1 MWNNNRKKGID
12 YPSWGDTDVYKKT
25 IAGGYLV
32 NGETPKDAYMRV
44 CTAVAK
50 RLNRP
55 ELTET
60 FFEYIWKGWLCLASP
75 VLSNTGT
82 DRGLPIS
89 CFGIDIQD
97 DIMDILRASSEIGAM
112 TRYGGGTAGFF
123 GKIRPRGSEIKN
135 NGKTSGAVHFME
147 LFQTIPQVVSQGRM
161 RRGFFAA
168 YMPIDHGDI
177 EEFLN
182 CHTEGH
188 PIQDLAFA
196 VTIPE
201 GWMQSMIDGDKN
213 KRKLWAKVLQR
224 RAEKGYPYIFFDDN
238 VNNNLPQTYKD
249 KGLKINHSQM
259 CSEIIEYT
267 DEEKSFVC
275 RLSSLNLLHYDDWKD
290 TDAVEMLTYF
300 LDAVYTEFIDKTEG
314 IPFMEKA
321 RKFAIEHRSIGV
333 GVLGWHSYLQSVMI
347 PFESMEAKLLN
358 TQIFKLIDER
368 TLKASKELA
377 KLYGEPKMLEG
388 YGERFTTR
396 VAPAPTT
403 SSSFILGQVS
413 PSIEPLFSNYFVKD
427 LAKGKFTYKNPY
439 LQKLLKDKGM
449 NSSEVWRSIMSKGGS
464 VQHLDFLSEREKFVF
479 KTFGEIT
486 PLEIIQQAAGRQKYI
501 DQSQSLNLVIH
512 PDASLKDVNALYIE
526 AWKLGL
532 KTLYYQRSSN
542 LAQETSRNIMDC
554 ASCQA

>member
-1 MWNNNRKKGID
+1 MYWLNKQSRTFLERDYLLPGVTAEQRIKEICDRAEEILGIKGFSD
-12 YPSWGDTDVYKKT
+12 KFYSYV
-25 IAGGYLV
+25 
-32 NGETPKDAYMRV
+32 E
-44 CTAVAK
+44 
-50 RLNRP
+50 
-55 ELTET
+55 
-60 FFEYIWKGWLCLASP
+60 KGWYSFSSP
-75 VLSNTGT
+75 VWSNFGL

-97 DIMDILRASSEIGAM
+97 NIMDILRASSEIGAM

-123 GKIRPRGSEIKN
+123 GKIRPRGSEIRN

-147 LFQTIPQVVSQGRM
+147 LFQTITQVVSQGRM

-275 RLSSLNLLHYDDWKD
+275 CLSSLNVLHYDEWKD

-314 IPFMEKA
+314 VPFMEKA

-347 PFESMEAKLLN
+347 PFESMEAKLIN

-464 VQHLDFLSEREKFVF
+464 VQHLDFLTEREKFVF

>member
-1 MWNNNRKKGID
+1 MYWLNKDSRTFLERDYLLPGVTAEERIKQICDRAEEILGID
-12 YPSWGDTDVYKKT
+12 GFSDKFYSYV
-25 IAGGYLV
+25 
-32 NGETPKDAYMRV
+32 E
-44 CTAVAK
+44 
-50 RLNRP
+50 
-55 ELTET
+55 
-60 FFEYIWKGWLCLASP
+60 KGWYSFSSP
-75 VLSNTGT
+75 VWSNFGT
-82 DRGLPIS
+82 ERGLPIS

-112 TRYGGGTAGFF
+112 TRYGGGTAGYF

-147 LFQTIPQVVSQGRM
+147 LFQAITSVVSQGRM

-168 YMPIDHGDI
+168 YMPMDHGDI

-201 GWMQSMIDGDKN
+201 GWMQSMIDGDAK

-224 RAEKGYPYIFFDDN
+224 RAEKGYPYIFFEDN
-238 VNNNLPQTYKD
+238 VNNNLPQVYKD
-249 KGLKINHSQM
+249 KGMKINHSQM

-275 RLSSLNLLHYDDWKD
+275 CLSSLNVLHYDEWKD

-314 IPFMEKA
+314 LAFMEKA

-333 GVLGWHSYLQSVMI
+333 GVLGWHSYLQSNMI

-358 TQIFKLIDER
+358 TQIFKSIDEK

-427 LAKGKFTYKNPY
+427 LAKGKFTYRNPY
-439 LQKLLKDKGM
+439 LQRLLKEKGM
-449 NSSEVWRSIMSKGGS
+449 DTSAVWTSIMSKGGS
-464 VQHLDFLSEREKFVF
+464 VQHLDFLSEREKMVF

-486 PLEIIQQAAGRQKYI
+486 PLEVVQQAAGRQKYI

-512 PDASLKDVNALYIE
+512 PDVSLKDVNALYIE
-526 AWKLGL
+526 AWKLGI

>member
-1 MWNNNRKKGID
+1 MYWLNKQSRTFLERDYLLPGVTAEQRIKQICDRAEEILGIKGFSD
-12 YPSWGDTDVYKKT
+12 KFHSYV
-25 IAGGYLV
+25 
-32 NGETPKDAYMRV
+32 E
-44 CTAVAK
+44 
-50 RLNRP
+50 
-55 ELTET
+55 
-60 FFEYIWKGWLCLASP
+60 KGWYSFSSP
-75 VLSNTGT
+75 VWSNFGL

-123 GKIRPRGSEIKN
+123 GKIRPRGSEIRN

-147 LFQTIPQVVSQGRM
+147 LFQSITQVVSQGRM

-168 YMPIDHGDI
+168 YMPMDHGDI

-201 GWMQSMIDGDKN
+201 GWMQSMIDGDKK

-267 DEEKSFVC
+267 DQEKSFVC
-275 RLSSLNLLHYDDWKD
+275 CLSSLNILHYDEWKD

-314 IPFMEKA
+314 LQFMEKA

-347 PFESMEAKLLN
+347 PFESMEAKLIN

>member
-1 MWNNNRKKGID
+1 MYWLNKESRTFLERDYLLPGVTAEQRIKEICDRAEEILGIEGFSD
-12 YPSWGDTDVYKKT
+12 KFHSYV
-25 IAGGYLV
+25 
-32 NGETPKDAYMRV
+32 E
-44 CTAVAK
+44 
-50 RLNRP
+50 
-55 ELTET
+55 
-60 FFEYIWKGWLCLASP
+60 KGWYSFSSP
-75 VLSNTGT
+75 VWSNFGL

-112 TRYGGGTAGFF
+112 TRYGGGTAGYF
-123 GKIRPRGSEIKN
+123 GKIRPRGSEIRN

-147 LFQTIPQVVSQGRM
+147 LFQSITQVVSQGRM

-168 YMPIDHGDI
+168 YMPMDHGDI

-201 GWMQSMIDGDKN
+201 GWMQSMIDGDKK

-238 VNNNLPQTYKD
+238 VNNNLPQTYQD

-275 RLSSLNLLHYDDWKD
+275 CLSSLNILHYDEWRD

-314 IPFMEKA
+314 LQFMEKA

-333 GVLGWHSYLQSVMI
+333 GVLGWHSYLQSNMI
-347 PFESMEAKLLN
+347 PFESMEAKFAN
-358 TQIFKLIDER
+358 TQIFKLIDEK

-464 VQHLDFLSEREKFVF
+464 VQHLDFLTQTEKLVF

-512 PDASLKDVNALYIE
+512 PDASLKDVNSLYIE

>member
-1 MWNNNRKKGID
+1 MYWLNKQSRTFLERDYLLPGVTAEQRIKEICDRAEEILGIKGFSD
-12 YPSWGDTDVYKKT
+12 KFHSYV
-25 IAGGYLV
+25 
-32 NGETPKDAYMRV
+32 E
-44 CTAVAK
+44 
-50 RLNRP
+50 
-55 ELTET
+55 
-60 FFEYIWKGWLCLASP
+60 KGWYSFSSP
-75 VLSNTGT
+75 VWSNFGL

-123 GKIRPRGSEIKN
+123 GKIRPRGSQIKN

-147 LFQTIPQVVSQGRM
+147 LFQTITQVVSQGRM

-275 RLSSLNLLHYDDWKD
+275 CLSSLNLLHYDDWKD

-333 GVLGWHSYLQSVMI
+333 GVLGWHSYLQSIMI

-358 TQIFKLIDER
+358 TQIFKFIEER

-377 KLYGEPKMLEG
+377 KQYGEPKMLEG

-464 VQHLDFLSEREKFVF
+464 VQHLDFLTEREKFIF

-501 DQSQSLNLVIH
+501 DHNL
-512 PDASLKDVNALYIE
+512 
-526 AWKLGL
+526 
-532 KTLYYQRSSN
+532 
-542 LAQETSRNIMDC
+542 
-554 ASCQA
+554 

>member
-1 MWNNNRKKGID
+1 MYWLNKQSRTFLERDYLLPGVTAEQRIKEICDRAEEILGIKGFSD
-12 YPSWGDTDVYKKT
+12 KFHSYV
-25 IAGGYLV
+25 
-32 NGETPKDAYMRV
+32 E
-44 CTAVAK
+44 
-50 RLNRP
+50 
-55 ELTET
+55 
-60 FFEYIWKGWLCLASP
+60 KGWYSFSSP
-75 VLSNTGT
+75 VWSNFGL

-123 GKIRPRGSEIKN
+123 GKIRPRGSEIRN

-147 LFQTIPQVVSQGRM
+147 LFQSITQVVSQGRM

-168 YMPIDHGDI
+168 YMPMDHGDI

-201 GWMQSMIDGDKN
+201 GWMQSMIDGDKK

-275 RLSSLNLLHYDDWKD
+275 CLSSLNLLHYDEWKD

-314 IPFMEKA
+314 LPFMEKA

-347 PFESMEAKLLN
+347 PFESMEAKLIN

-368 TLKASKELA
+368 SLKASKELA
-377 KLYGEPKMLEG
+377 KLYGEPKMLQG

-464 VQHLDFLSEREKFVF
+464 VQHLDFLDEREKLVF

>member
-1 MWNNNRKKGID
+1 MYWLNKQSRTFLERDYLLPGVTAEQRIKEICDRAEEILGIKGFSD
-12 YPSWGDTDVYKKT
+12 KFHSYV
-25 IAGGYLV
+25 
-32 NGETPKDAYMRV
+32 E
-44 CTAVAK
+44 
-50 RLNRP
+50 
-55 ELTET
+55 
-60 FFEYIWKGWLCLASP
+60 KGWYSFSSP
-75 VLSNTGT
+75 VWSNFGL

-147 LFQTIPQVVSQGRM
+147 LFQTITQVVSQGRM

-224 RAEKGYPYIFFDDN
+224 RAEKGYPYLFFDDN

-275 RLSSLNLLHYDDWKD
+275 CLSSLNLLHYDDWKD

-377 KLYGEPKMLEG
+377 KQYGEPKMLEG

>member
-1 MWNNNRKKGID
+1 MYWLNKQSRTFLERDYLLPGVTAEQRIKEICDRAEEILGIEGFSD
-12 YPSWGDTDVYKKT
+12 KFHSYV
-25 IAGGYLV
+25 
-32 NGETPKDAYMRV
+32 E
-44 CTAVAK
+44 
-50 RLNRP
+50 
-55 ELTET
+55 
-60 FFEYIWKGWLCLASP
+60 KGWYSFSSP
-75 VLSNTGT
+75 VWSNFGL

-112 TRYGGGTAGFF
+112 TRYDGGTAGFF
-123 GKIRPRGSEIKN
+123 GKIRPRGSEIRN

-147 LFQTIPQVVSQGRM
+147 LFQSITQVVSQGRM

-168 YMPIDHGDI
+168 YMPMDHGDI

-201 GWMQSMIDGDKN
+201 GWMQSMIDGDKK

-275 RLSSLNLLHYDDWKD
+275 CLSSLNILHYEDWKD

-314 IPFMEKA
+314 LQFMEKA

-333 GVLGWHSYLQSVMI
+333 GVLGWHSYLQSNMI
-347 PFESMEAKLLN
+347 PFESMEAKLAN

-377 KLYGEPKMLEG
+377 KLYGEPKMLQG

-464 VQHLDFLSEREKFVF
+464 VQHLDFLTQTEKLVF

>member
-1 MWNNNRKKGID
+1 MYWLNKQSRTFLERDYLLPGVTAEQRIKEICDRAEEILGIKGFSD
-12 YPSWGDTDVYKKT
+12 KFHSYV
-25 IAGGYLV
+25 
-32 NGETPKDAYMRV
+32 E
-44 CTAVAK
+44 
-50 RLNRP
+50 
-55 ELTET
+55 
-60 FFEYIWKGWLCLASP
+60 KGWYSFSSP
-75 VLSNTGT
+75 VWSNFGL

-147 LFQTIPQVVSQGRM
+147 LFQTITQVVSQGRM

-275 RLSSLNLLHYDDWKD
+275 CLSSLNLLHYDDWKD

-377 KLYGEPKMLEG
+377 KQYGEPKMLEG

>member
-1 MWNNNRKKGID
+1 MYWLNEQSRTFLERDYLLPGVTAEQRIKQICDRAEEILGID
-12 YPSWGDTDVYKKT
+12 GFSDKFYSYV
-25 IAGGYLV
+25 
-32 NGETPKDAYMRV
+32 E
-44 CTAVAK
+44 
-50 RLNRP
+50 
-55 ELTET
+55 
-60 FFEYIWKGWLCLASP
+60 KGWYSFSSP
-75 VLSNTGT
+75 VWSNFGL

-123 GKIRPRGSEIKN
+123 GKIRPRGSEIRN

-147 LFQTIPQVVSQGRM
+147 LFQTITQVVSQGRM

-168 YMPIDHGDI
+168 YMPMDHGDI

-201 GWMQSMIDGDKN
+201 GWMQSMIDGDKK

-275 RLSSLNLLHYDDWKD
+275 CLSSLNVLHYEEWKD

-300 LDAVYTEFIDKTEG
+300 LDAVYAEFIDKTEG
-314 IPFMEKA
+314 LPFMEKA

-333 GVLGWHSYLQSVMI
+333 GVLG
-347 PFESMEAKLLN
+347 
-358 TQIFKLIDER
+358 
-368 TLKASKELA
+368 
-377 KLYGEPKMLEG
+377 
-388 YGERFTTR
+388 
-396 VAPAPTT
+396 
-403 SSSFILGQVS
+403 
-413 PSIEPLFSNYFVKD
+413 
-427 LAKGKFTYKNPY
+427 
-439 LQKLLKDKGM
+439 
-449 NSSEVWRSIMSKGGS
+449 
-464 VQHLDFLSEREKFVF
+464 
-479 KTFGEIT
+479 
-486 PLEIIQQAAGRQKYI
+486 
-501 DQSQSLNLVIH
+501 
-512 PDASLKDVNALYIE
+512 
-526 AWKLGL
+526 
-532 KTLYYQRSSN
+532 
-542 LAQETSRNIMDC
+542 
-554 ASCQA
+554 

>member
-1 MWNNNRKKGID
+1 MYWLNKESRTFLERDYLLPGVTAEQRIKEICDRAEEILGIEGFSD
-12 YPSWGDTDVYKKT
+12 KFHSYV
-25 IAGGYLV
+25 
-32 NGETPKDAYMRV
+32 E
-44 CTAVAK
+44 
-50 RLNRP
+50 
-55 ELTET
+55 
-60 FFEYIWKGWLCLASP
+60 KGWYSFSSP
-75 VLSNTGT
+75 VWSNFGL

-112 TRYGGGTAGFF
+112 TRYGGGTAGYF
-123 GKIRPRGSEIKN
+123 GKIRPRGSEIRN

-147 LFQTIPQVVSQGRM
+147 LFQSITQVVSQGRM

-168 YMPIDHGDI
+168 YMPMDHGDI

-201 GWMQSMIDGDKN
+201 GWMQSMIDGDKK

-238 VNNNLPQTYKD
+238 VNNNLPQTYQD

-275 RLSSLNLLHYDDWKD
+275 CLSSLNLLHYDEWKD
-290 TDAVEMLTYF
+290 TDAVEILTYF

-314 IPFMEKA
+314 LQFMEKA

-333 GVLGWHSYLQSVMI
+333 GVLGWHSYLQSNMI
-347 PFESMEAKLLN
+347 PFESMEAKLAN

-464 VQHLDFLSEREKFVF
+464 VQHLDFLTQTEKLVF

>member
-1 MWNNNRKKGID
+1 MYWLNKQSRTFLERDYLLPGVTAEQRIKEICDRAEEILGIKGFSD
-12 YPSWGDTDVYKKT
+12 KFHSYV
-25 IAGGYLV
+25 
-32 NGETPKDAYMRV
+32 E
-44 CTAVAK
+44 
-50 RLNRP
+50 
-55 ELTET
+55 
-60 FFEYIWKGWLCLASP
+60 KGWYSFSSP
-75 VLSNTGT
+75 VWSNFGL

-147 LFQTIPQVVSQGRM
+147 LFQTITQVVSQGRM

-201 GWMQSMIDGDKN
+201 GWMQSMIDGDKK
-213 KRKLWAKVLQR
+213 KRKIWAKVLQR
-224 RAEKGYPYIFFDDN
+224 RAEKGYPYLFFDDN

-275 RLSSLNLLHYDDWKD
+275 CLSSLNLLHYDDWKD

-377 KLYGEPKMLEG
+377 KQYGEPKMLEG

>member
-1 MWNNNRKKGID
+1 MYWLNKQSRTFLERDYLLPGVTAEQRIKEICDRAEEILGIKGFSD
-12 YPSWGDTDVYKKT
+12 KFHSYV
-25 IAGGYLV
+25 
-32 NGETPKDAYMRV
+32 E
-44 CTAVAK
+44 
-50 RLNRP
+50 
-55 ELTET
+55 
-60 FFEYIWKGWLCLASP
+60 KGWYSFSSP
-75 VLSNTGT
+75 VWSNFGL

-147 LFQTIPQVVSQGRM
+147 LFQTITQVVSQGRM

-201 GWMQSMIDGDKN
+201 GWMQSMIDGDKK

-275 RLSSLNLLHYDDWKD
+275 CLSSLNLLHYDDWKD

-377 KLYGEPKMLEG
+377 KQYGEPKMLEG

>member
-1 MWNNNRKKGID
+1 MYWLNKQSRTFLERDYLLPDVTAEQRIKEICDRAEEILGIKGFSD
-12 YPSWGDTDVYKKT
+12 KFHSYV
-25 IAGGYLV
+25 
-32 NGETPKDAYMRV
+32 E
-44 CTAVAK
+44 
-50 RLNRP
+50 
-55 ELTET
+55 
-60 FFEYIWKGWLCLASP
+60 KGWYSFSSP
-75 VLSNTGT
+75 VWSNFGL

-147 LFQTIPQVVSQGRM
+147 LFQTITQVVSQGRM

-201 GWMQSMIDGDKN
+201 GWMQSMIDGDKK
-213 KRKLWAKVLQR
+213 KRKIWAKVLQR
-224 RAEKGYPYIFFDDN
+224 RAEKGYPYLFFDDN

-267 DEEKSFVC
+267 DEKKSFVC
-275 RLSSLNLLHYDDWKD
+275 CLSSLNLLHYDDWKD

-464 VQHLDFLSEREKFVF
+464 VQHLDFLTEREKFVF

>member
-1 MWNNNRKKGID
+1 MYWLNKESRTFLERDYLLPGVTAEQRIKEICDRAEEILGIEGFSD
-12 YPSWGDTDVYKKT
+12 KFHSYV
-25 IAGGYLV
+25 
-32 NGETPKDAYMRV
+32 E
-44 CTAVAK
+44 
-50 RLNRP
+50 
-55 ELTET
+55 
-60 FFEYIWKGWLCLASP
+60 KGWYSFSSP
-75 VLSNTGT
+75 VWSNFGL

-112 TRYGGGTAGFF
+112 TRYGGGTAGYF
-123 GKIRPRGSEIKN
+123 GKIRPRGSEIRN

-147 LFQTIPQVVSQGRM
+147 LFQSITQVVSQGRM

-168 YMPIDHGDI
+168 YMPMDHGDI

-201 GWMQSMIDGDKN
+201 GWMQSMIDGDKK

-238 VNNNLPQTYKD
+238 VNNNLPQTYQD

-275 RLSSLNLLHYDDWKD
+275 CLSSLNLLHYNEWKD
-290 TDAVEMLTYF
+290 TDAVEILTYF

-314 IPFMEKA
+314 LQFMEKA

-333 GVLGWHSYLQSVMI
+333 GVLGWHSYLQSNMI
-347 PFESMEAKLLN
+347 PFESMEAKLAN

-464 VQHLDFLSEREKFVF
+464 VQHLDFLTQTEKLVF

>member
-1 MWNNNRKKGID
+1 MYWLNKQSRTFLERDYLLPGVTAEQRIKEICDRAEEILGIKGFSD
-12 YPSWGDTDVYKKT
+12 KFHSYV
-25 IAGGYLV
+25 
-32 NGETPKDAYMRV
+32 E
-44 CTAVAK
+44 
-50 RLNRP
+50 
-55 ELTET
+55 
-60 FFEYIWKGWLCLASP
+60 KGWYSFSSP
-75 VLSNTGT
+75 VWSNFGL

-123 GKIRPRGSEIKN
+123 GKIRPRGSEIRN

-147 LFQTIPQVVSQGRM
+147 LFQSITQVVSQGRM

-168 YMPIDHGDI
+168 YMPMDHGDI

-201 GWMQSMIDGDKN
+201 GWMQSMIDGDKK

-275 RLSSLNLLHYDDWKD
+275 CLSSLNLLHYDEWKD

-314 IPFMEKA
+314 LPFMEKA

-347 PFESMEAKLLN
+347 PFESMEAKLIN

-368 TLKASKELA
+368 SLKASKELA

-464 VQHLDFLSEREKFVF
+464 VQHLDFLDEREKLVF

>member
-1 MWNNNRKKGID
+1 MYWLNKQSRTFLERDYLLPGVTAEQRIKEICDRAEEILGIKGFSD
-12 YPSWGDTDVYKKT
+12 KFHSYVG
-25 IAGGYLV
+25 
-32 NGETPKDAYMRV
+32 
-44 CTAVAK
+44 
-50 RLNRP
+50 
-55 ELTET
+55 
-60 FFEYIWKGWLCLASP
+60 KGWYSFSSP
-75 VLSNTGT
+75 VWSNFGL

-112 TRYGGGTAGFF
+112 TRYGGGTAGYF

-147 LFQTIPQVVSQGRM
+147 LFQTITQVVSQGRM

-275 RLSSLNLLHYDDWKD
+275 CLSSLNLLHYDDWKD

-333 GVLGWHSYLQSVMI
+333 GVLGWHSYLQSIMI

-449 NSSEVWRSIMSKGGS
+449 NSSEIWRSIMSKGGS
-464 VQHLDFLSEREKFVF
+464 VQHLDFLTEREKFVF

>member
-1 MWNNNRKKGID
+1 MYWLNKQSRTFLERDYLLPGVTAEQRIKEICDRAEKILGIKGFSD
-12 YPSWGDTDVYKKT
+12 KFHSYV
-25 IAGGYLV
+25 
-32 NGETPKDAYMRV
+32 E
-44 CTAVAK
+44 
-50 RLNRP
+50 
-55 ELTET
+55 
-60 FFEYIWKGWLCLASP
+60 KGWYSFSSP
-75 VLSNTGT
+75 VWSNFGL

-147 LFQTIPQVVSQGRM
+147 LFQTITQVVSQGRM

-238 VNNNLPQTYKD
+238 VNNNLPQAYED

-275 RLSSLNLLHYDDWKD
+275 CLSSLNLLHYDDWKD

-333 GVLGWHSYLQSVMI
+333 GVLGWHSYLQSIMI

-464 VQHLDFLSEREKFVF
+464 VQHLDFLTEREKFVF

>member
-1 MWNNNRKKGID
+1 MYWLNKQSRTFLERDYLLPGVTAEQRIKEICDRAEEILDIKGFSD
-12 YPSWGDTDVYKKT
+12 KFHSYV
-25 IAGGYLV
+25 
-32 NGETPKDAYMRV
+32 E
-44 CTAVAK
+44 
-50 RLNRP
+50 
-55 ELTET
+55 
-60 FFEYIWKGWLCLASP
+60 KGWYSFSSP
-75 VLSNTGT
+75 VWSNFGL

-147 LFQTIPQVVSQGRM
+147 LFQTITQVVSQGRM

-275 RLSSLNLLHYDDWKD
+275 CLSSLNLLHYDDWKD

>member
-1 MWNNNRKKGID
+1 MYWLNKQSRTFLERDYLLPGVTAEQRIKEICDRAEKILGIKGFSD
-12 YPSWGDTDVYKKT
+12 KFHSYV
-25 IAGGYLV
+25 
-32 NGETPKDAYMRV
+32 E
-44 CTAVAK
+44 
-50 RLNRP
+50 
-55 ELTET
+55 
-60 FFEYIWKGWLCLASP
+60 KGWYSFSSP
-75 VLSNTGT
+75 VWSNFGL

-123 GKIRPRGSEIKN
+123 GKIRPRGSQIKN

-147 LFQTIPQVVSQGRM
+147 LFQTITQVVSQGRM

-275 RLSSLNLLHYDDWKD
+275 CLSSLNLLHYDDWKD

-314 IPFMEKA
+314 ISFMEKA

-464 VQHLDFLSEREKFVF
+464 VQHLDFLTEREKFVF

-501 DQSQSLNLVIH
+501 DQSQSLNLVVH

>member
-1 MWNNNRKKGID
+1 MYWLNEQSRTFLERDYLLPGVTAEQRIKQICDRAEEILGID
-12 YPSWGDTDVYKKT
+12 GFSDKFYSYV
-25 IAGGYLV
+25 
-32 NGETPKDAYMRV
+32 E
-44 CTAVAK
+44 
-50 RLNRP
+50 
-55 ELTET
+55 
-60 FFEYIWKGWLCLASP
+60 KGWYSFSSP
-75 VLSNTGT
+75 VWSNFGL

-123 GKIRPRGSEIKN
+123 GKIRPRGSEIRN

-147 LFQTIPQVVSQGRM
+147 LFQTITQVVSQGRM

-168 YMPIDHGDI
+168 YMPMDHGDI

-201 GWMQSMIDGDKN
+201 GWMQSMIDGDKK

-275 RLSSLNLLHYDDWKD
+275 CLSSLNVLHYEEWKD

-314 IPFMEKA
+314 LPFMEKA

-333 GVLGWHSYLQSVMI
+333 GVLGWHSYLQSNMI
-347 PFESMEAKLLN
+347 PFESMEAKLAN

-439 LQKLLKDKGM
+439 LQKLLKDKGKD
-449 NSSEVWRSIMSKGGS
+449 SSEVWRSIMSKGGS
-464 VQHLDFLSEREKFVF
+464 VQHLDFLTEREKFVF

>member
-1 MWNNNRKKGID
+1 MYWLNKQSRTFLERDYLLPGVTAEQRIKEICDRAEEILGIKGFSD
-12 YPSWGDTDVYKKT
+12 KFHSYV
-25 IAGGYLV
+25 
-32 NGETPKDAYMRV
+32 E
-44 CTAVAK
+44 
-50 RLNRP
+50 
-55 ELTET
+55 
-60 FFEYIWKGWLCLASP
+60 KGWYSFSSP
-75 VLSNTGT
+75 VWSNFGL

-147 LFQTIPQVVSQGRM
+147 LFQTITQVVSQGRM

-224 RAEKGYPYIFFDDN
+224 RAEKGYPYLFFDDN

-275 RLSSLNLLHYDDWKD
+275 CLSSLNLLHYDDWKD